1 MERFVQA
8 AEKITQAV
16 RAVSSITTVNI
27 KRLNFNIIK
36 KQGYFK
42 IMIKFL

>member
-8 AEKITQAV
+8 AEKITQAFRV
-16 RAVSSITTVNI
+16 VSSITIDNI

-36 KQGYFK
+36 KQGYIK